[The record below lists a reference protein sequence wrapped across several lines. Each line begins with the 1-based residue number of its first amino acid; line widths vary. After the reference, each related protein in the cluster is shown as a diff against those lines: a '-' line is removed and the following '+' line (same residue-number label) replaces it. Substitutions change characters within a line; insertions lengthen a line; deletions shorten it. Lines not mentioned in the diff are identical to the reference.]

1 VNGDGTQSIKRKRK
15 DSASHVCKKA
25 VRQTEQWNAAEQR

>member
-1 VNGDGTQSIKRKRK
+1 VNGDGAHSIKSRRT

-25 VRQTEQWNAAEQR
+25 VRQTEQRNATEQ